1 MDFSK
6 IEEGYPEG
14 EKPLHFYYNREER
27 IKNAPKNV
35 QDYYNGKGFVFSR
48 NVFKVMFSNRFNR
61 MMFIFLLLFCA
72 FAYFMN
78 YQQSRN
84 SARIG
89 GTYASVTAFSYSEE
103 IYATLKFEK
112 LSEKER
118 KSYSGAGVNCIL
130 KAVDSTGT
138 VVQEENFSEL
148 YDGEELFI
156 RTRFRDYDIIRVA
169 AEVTMGEESKSFSS
183 VVVKR

>member
-6 IEEGYPEG
+6 IEEGYPDG
-14 EKPLHFYYNREER
+14 EKPLHFYYDREER
-27 IKNAPKNV
+27 IRNAPKCV

-78 YQQSRN
+78 YQQAKN

-89 GTYASVTAFSYSEE
+89 GTYASLTAFSYSEE
-103 IYATLKFEK
+103 VYASVKFEK
-112 LSEKER
+112 ISEKEMENF
-118 KSYSGAGVNCIL
+118 SGKNVTCIL

-138 VVQEENFSEL
+138 IVQEEIFSEF
-148 YDGEELFI
+148 YSGDELFI
-156 RTRFRDYDIIRVA
+156 RTRFNDYDIMKIA
-169 AEVTMGEESKSFSS
+169 AEVIVGDEVRNFSS